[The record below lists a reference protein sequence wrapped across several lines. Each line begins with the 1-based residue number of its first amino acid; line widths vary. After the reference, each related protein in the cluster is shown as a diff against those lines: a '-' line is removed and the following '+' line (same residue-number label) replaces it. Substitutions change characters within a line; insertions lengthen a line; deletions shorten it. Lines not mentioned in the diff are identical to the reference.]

1 MSTVSKDTNTAEN
14 TANEP
19 QTVWGMA
26 KRHRVLLVAGVAL
39 GLLGAVATLAQPLV
53 IGLLIK
59 AAGAGEPLTWPIVV
73 MVALFCADAG
83 LAAVQAYLIGRA
95 GENIVFD
102 VRRFLVGRLLR
113 SDLAEFGKLQHGD
126 VFTRMV
132 TDTSLVKVALS
143 HSVAQLVINGFI
155 VAGGVVLM
163 FLIDVW
169 LMLLT
174 LLCLGVASG
183 VSLWLGRELRKSAV
197 QNREDTGEYGSELQ
211 RAITALPTVKSSRA
225 EGRETRRIVE
235 SAEKARQSGVRVGAI
250 GALMTP
256 AMNVGLQVSL
266 AVVVGVGMTQVATGA
281 MPIAEL
287 TSFVMF
293 LFYLVSPL
301 VLFFLS
307 IGQFQQGRAAI
318 ERVDELRKLPQE
330 ERESSGVAGPAAGE
344 HPAIEFDDVRFS
356 YGQSE
361 TLSGVSFT
369 VPKRGL
375 TAVVGPSGSGKTTLF
390 QLVER
395 FYRVS
400 GGSIKLYGE
409 NVDGLPLD
417 EVRGLVGYVQ
427 QDSAAMR
434 GTVRENLVYAN
445 PDATEAEIREAVEL
459 AGLEDVVAEL
469 PQGLETPLG
478 EQGAG
483 LSGGQRQRLCIA
495 RTLLQQPAVILLDEA
510 TSQLDSDSE
519 LAFRHAVA
527 RVSKKCAVV
536 AIAHRM
542 STVFDA
548 KQIVVL
554 DEGAVRAI
562 GTHTELME
570 RDTLYRRLASSQ
582 LNAASAALATV

>member
-1 MSTVSKDTNTAEN
+1 MSGE
-14 TANEP
+14 EP

-26 KRHRVLLVAGVAL
+26 KRHRVLLIAGVVL

-59 AAGAGEPLTWPIVV
+59 AAGAGEPLTWPIVI
-73 MVALFCADAG
+73 MAALFCADAG

-225 EGRETRRIVE
+225 EGRETHRIVE
-235 SAEKARQSGVRVGAI
+235 SAEKARKSGVRVGAI

-287 TSFVMF
+287 TSFVMY

-330 ERESSGVAGPAAGE
+330 ERESSDITEPVVGE
-344 HPAIEFDDVRFS
+344 HPAIEFDEVHFSYGQSS

-361 TLSGVSFT
+361 TLSGVSFS

-409 NVDGLPLD
+409 NVDGLRLD

-427 QDSAAMR
+427 QDSATMR

-445 PDATEAEIREAVEL
+445 PDATEAEIRDAVEL
-459 AGLEDVVAEL
+459 AGLEDVVAAL

-519 LAFRHAVA
+519 LAFRRAVA

-562 GTHTELME
+562 GTHAELME

-582 LNAASAALATV
+582 LNAASDALATV